1 MRVRFEVTGMISN
14 QMCTPIRSITNELYL
29 RTKKQTN
36 TRVTNQIMSSIPLV
50 SAPNIDIPYHERLRE
65 MLVCIGI
72 QPGEMF
78 NSAVHFVQVYVIRLF
93 GPTIFHCPVILNFST
108 VHSA

>member
-1 MRVRFEVTGMISN
+1 M
-14 QMCTPIRSITNELYL
+14 
-29 RTKKQTN
+29 
-36 TRVTNQIMSSIPLV
+36 V
-50 SAPNIDIPYHERLRE
+50 SAPNIDIPYHERLRK